1 MAERYSFFNA
11 EVDTSGNYD
20 RTYLAEDIASY
31 FASFVGN
38 GVYANSADNLK
49 VVPSDA
55 MTVAVKAG
63 KGWIKGYY
71 YENDSDLE
79 FPLDNADGAKGRI
92 DSVVL
97 RLDLT
102 NRYLRVFVKKGALAT
117 NPVAPTLTRNAD
129 VYELQLATI
138 AVPAGATA
146 IAEAQI
152 TDTRFNSA
160 VCGVVAGVIEQIDAT
175 NLFSQYDDAFNTWF
189 ESAKGILNSDT
200 AIQLSNRIDTV
211 DTAVSQASSVFIN
224 NQSSNQVFYN
234 NMLVWQKQFF
244 IYNNG
249 VIGNNGNIWIHW
261 SAYPNN
267 YEFNKNENGK
277 LIARGGYGDTQ
288 LKIISGGYDVTG
300 YSTLHVVGNYEL
312 NIANYGED
320 WFGLS
325 SVANDYNPNICNQ
338 YMKIGDTAQSFH
350 LQIPFSFNGTAYFN
364 WRFLT
369 FHKMYISQ
377 IYLI

>member
-49 VVPSDA
+49 IVPSDA

-71 YENDSDLE
+71 YENDSDLA
-79 FPLDNADGAKGRI
+79 FLLDNADGAKGRI

-138 AVPAGATA
+138 SVPAGATA

-211 DTAVSQASSVFIN
+211 DNEIQKIVDGTTQTTPVSHTHDDRYYTETEMDTKLNGKEPAFSKN
-224 NQSSNQVFYN
+224 N
-234 NMLVWQKQFF
+234 
-244 IYNNG
+244 
-249 VIGNNGNIWIHW
+249 
-261 SAYPNN
+261 A
-267 YEFNKNENGK
+267 FNKNFGSSAGTVCQGNDSR
-277 LIARGGYGDTQ
+277 LSNARRASNITMSYDGN
-288 LKIISGGYDVTG
+288 LRIS
-300 YSTLHVVGNYEL
+300 YS
-312 NIANYGED
+312 
-320 WFGLS
+320 
-325 SVANDYNPNICNQ
+325 
-338 YMKIGDTAQSFH
+338 
-350 LQIPFSFNGTAYFN
+350 
-364 WRFLT
+364 
-369 FHKMYISQ
+369 
-377 IYLI
+377 

>member
-49 VVPSDA
+49 IVPSDA

-71 YENDSDLE
+71 YENDSDLA
-79 FPLDNADGAKGRI
+79 FLLDNADGAKGRI

-138 AVPAGATA
+138 SVPAGATA

-189 ESAKGILNSDT
+189 EGAKGILNSDT

-211 DTAVSQASSVFIN
+211 DNEIQKIVDGTTQTTPVSHTHDDRYYTETEMDTKLNGKEPAFSKN
-224 NQSSNQVFYN
+224 N
-234 NMLVWQKQFF
+234 
-244 IYNNG
+244 
-249 VIGNNGNIWIHW
+249 
-261 SAYPNN
+261 A
-267 YEFNKNENGK
+267 FNKNFGSSAGTVCQGNDSR
-277 LIARGGYGDTQ
+277 LSNARRASNITMSYDGN
-288 LKIISGGYDVTG
+288 LRIS
-300 YSTLHVVGNYEL
+300 YS
-312 NIANYGED
+312 
-320 WFGLS
+320 
-325 SVANDYNPNICNQ
+325 
-338 YMKIGDTAQSFH
+338 
-350 LQIPFSFNGTAYFN
+350 
-364 WRFLT
+364 
-369 FHKMYISQ
+369 
-377 IYLI
+377 

>member
-49 VVPSDA
+49 IVPSDA
-55 MTVAVKAG
+55 MTIAVKAG
-63 KGWIKGYY
+63 KGWINGYY

-79 FPLDNADGAKGRI
+79 FLLDNADGAKGRI

-102 NRYLRVFVKKGALAT
+102 NRYLRIFVKKGALAT

-138 AVPAGATA
+138 SVPAGATA

-152 TDTRFNSA
+152 TDTRFDSA
-160 VCGVVAGVIEQIDAT
+160 ICGIVAGVIEQIDAT

-189 ESAKGILNSDT
+189 EGAKGILNSDT

-211 DTAVSQASSVFIN
+211 DDEIQKIVDGTTQTTPIAHTHDDRYYTETEMDTKLNGKEPAFAKN
-224 NQSSNQVFYN
+224 N
-234 NMLVWQKQFF
+234 
-244 IYNNG
+244 
-249 VIGNNGNIWIHW
+249 
-261 SAYPNN
+261 A
-267 YEFNKNENGK
+267 FNKN
-277 LIARGGYGDTQ
+277 
-288 LKIISGGYDVTG
+288 
-300 YSTLHVVGNYEL
+300 
-312 NIANYGED
+312 
-320 WFGLS
+320 F
-325 SVANDYNPNICNQ
+325 
-338 YMKIGDTAQSFH
+338 
-350 LQIPFSFNGTAYFN
+350 GTAAGTVCQGN
-364 WRFLT
+364 DSRLSNARRASNITMSLASGNLW
-369 FHKMYISQ
+369 IS
-377 IYLI
+377 YS

>member
-49 VVPSDA
+49 IVPSDA
-55 MTVAVKAG
+55 MTIAVKAG
-63 KGWIKGYY
+63 KGWINGYY

-79 FPLDNADGAKGRI
+79 FLLDNADGAKGRI

-102 NRYLRVFVKKGALAT
+102 NRYLRIFVKKGALAT

-138 AVPAGATA
+138 SVPAGATA

-160 VCGVVAGVIEQIDAT
+160 VCGIVAGVIEQIDTT

-189 ESAKGILNSDT
+189 EGAKGILNSDT
-200 AIQLSNRIDTV
+200 ATQLSNRIDTV
-211 DTAVSQASSVFIN
+211 DSEIQKIVDGTTQTTPIAHTHDDRYYTETEMDTKLNGKEPAFTKN
-224 NQSSNQVFYN
+224 N
-234 NMLVWQKQFF
+234 
-244 IYNNG
+244 
-249 VIGNNGNIWIHW
+249 
-261 SAYPNN
+261 A
-267 YEFNKNENGK
+267 FNKN
-277 LIARGGYGDTQ
+277 
-288 LKIISGGYDVTG
+288 
-300 YSTLHVVGNYEL
+300 
-312 NIANYGED
+312 
-320 WFGLS
+320 F
-325 SVANDYNPNICNQ
+325 
-338 YMKIGDTAQSFH
+338 
-350 LQIPFSFNGTAYFN
+350 GTAAGTVCQGNDSRLSNARRASNITMSYN
-364 WRFLT
+364 GNLW
-369 FHKMYISQ
+369 IS
-377 IYLI
+377 YS

>member
-31 FASFVGN
+31 FASFVGS
-38 GVYANSADNLK
+38 GVYASSADNLK

-71 YENDSDLE
+71 YENDSDLA
-79 FPLDNADGAKGRI
+79 FLLDNADGAKGRI

-138 AVPAGATA
+138 SVPAGATA

-189 ESAKGILNSDT
+189 EGAKGILNSDT

-211 DTAVSQASSVFIN
+211 DSEIQKIVDGTTQTTPVSHTHDDRYYTETEMDTKLNGKEPAFSKN
-224 NQSSNQVFYN
+224 N
-234 NMLVWQKQFF
+234 
-244 IYNNG
+244 
-249 VIGNNGNIWIHW
+249 
-261 SAYPNN
+261 A
-267 YEFNKNENGK
+267 FNKNFGTSAGTVCQGNDSR
-277 LIARGGYGDTQ
+277 LSNARRASNITMSYDGN
-288 LKIISGGYDVTG
+288 LRIS
-300 YSTLHVVGNYEL
+300 YS
-312 NIANYGED
+312 
-320 WFGLS
+320 
-325 SVANDYNPNICNQ
+325 
-338 YMKIGDTAQSFH
+338 
-350 LQIPFSFNGTAYFN
+350 
-364 WRFLT
+364 
-369 FHKMYISQ
+369 
-377 IYLI
+377 

>member
-31 FASFVGN
+31 FASFVGS
-38 GVYANSADNLK
+38 GVYASSADNLK

-71 YENDSDLE
+71 YENDSDLA
-79 FPLDNADGAKGRI
+79 FLLDNADGAKGRI

-117 NPVAPTLTRNAD
+117 NPVTPTLTRNAD

-138 AVPAGATA
+138 SVPAGATA

-189 ESAKGILNSDT
+189 EGAKGILNSDT

-211 DTAVSQASSVFIN
+211 DSEIQKIVDGTTQTTPVSHTHDDRYYTETEMDTKLNGKEPAFTKN
-224 NQSSNQVFYN
+224 N
-234 NMLVWQKQFF
+234 
-244 IYNNG
+244 
-249 VIGNNGNIWIHW
+249 
-261 SAYPNN
+261 A
-267 YEFNKNENGK
+267 FNKNFGTSAGTVCQGNDSR
-277 LIARGGYGDTQ
+277 LSNARRASNITMSYDGN
-288 LKIISGGYDVTG
+288 LRIS
-300 YSTLHVVGNYEL
+300 YS
-312 NIANYGED
+312 
-320 WFGLS
+320 
-325 SVANDYNPNICNQ
+325 
-338 YMKIGDTAQSFH
+338 
-350 LQIPFSFNGTAYFN
+350 
-364 WRFLT
+364 
-369 FHKMYISQ
+369 
-377 IYLI
+377 

>member
-49 VVPSDA
+49 IVPSDA
-55 MTVAVKAG
+55 MTIAVKAG
-63 KGWIKGYY
+63 KGWINGYY

-79 FPLDNADGAKGRI
+79 FLLDNADGAKGRI

-102 NRYLRVFVKKGALAT
+102 NRYLRIFVKKGALAT

-138 AVPAGATA
+138 SVPAGATA
-146 IAEAQI
+146 IAEAQM

-160 VCGVVAGVIEQIDAT
+160 VCGIVAGVIEQIDTT

-189 ESAKGILNSDT
+189 EGAKGILNSDT

-211 DTAVSQASSVFIN
+211 DGEIQKIVDGTTQTTPIAHTHDDRYYTETEMDTKLNGKEPAFTKN
-224 NQSSNQVFYN
+224 N
-234 NMLVWQKQFF
+234 
-244 IYNNG
+244 
-249 VIGNNGNIWIHW
+249 
-261 SAYPNN
+261 A
-267 YEFNKNENGK
+267 FNKN
-277 LIARGGYGDTQ
+277 
-288 LKIISGGYDVTG
+288 
-300 YSTLHVVGNYEL
+300 
-312 NIANYGED
+312 
-320 WFGLS
+320 F
-325 SVANDYNPNICNQ
+325 
-338 YMKIGDTAQSFH
+338 
-350 LQIPFSFNGTAYFN
+350 GTAAGTVCQGN
-364 WRFLT
+364 DSRLSNARRASNITMSLASGNLW
-369 FHKMYISQ
+369 IS
-377 IYLI
+377 YS

>member
-49 VVPSDA
+49 IVPSDA
-55 MTVAVKAG
+55 MTIAVKAG
-63 KGWIKGYY
+63 KGWINGYY

-79 FPLDNADGAKGRI
+79 FLLDNADGAKGRI

-102 NRYLRVFVKKGALAT
+102 NRYLRIFVKKGALAT

-138 AVPAGATA
+138 SVPAGATA

-160 VCGVVAGVIEQIDAT
+160 ICGVVAGVIEQIDAT

-189 ESAKGILNSDT
+189 EGAKGILNSDT
-200 AIQLSNRIDTV
+200 ATQLSNRIDTV
-211 DTAVSQASSVFIN
+211 DDEIQKIIDGTTQTTPIAHTHDDRYYTETEMDTKLNGKEPAFTKN
-224 NQSSNQVFYN
+224 N
-234 NMLVWQKQFF
+234 
-244 IYNNG
+244 
-249 VIGNNGNIWIHW
+249 
-261 SAYPNN
+261 A
-267 YEFNKNENGK
+267 FNKN
-277 LIARGGYGDTQ
+277 
-288 LKIISGGYDVTG
+288 
-300 YSTLHVVGNYEL
+300 
-312 NIANYGED
+312 
-320 WFGLS
+320 F
-325 SVANDYNPNICNQ
+325 
-338 YMKIGDTAQSFH
+338 
-350 LQIPFSFNGTAYFN
+350 GTAAGTVCQGNDSRLSNARRASNITMSYN
-364 WRFLT
+364 GNLW
-369 FHKMYISQ
+369 IS
-377 IYLI
+377 YS

>member
-49 VVPSDA
+49 IVPSDA

-71 YENDSDLE
+71 YENDSDLA
-79 FPLDNADGAKGRI
+79 FLLDNADGAKGRI

-138 AVPAGATA
+138 SVPAGATA

-189 ESAKGILNSDT
+189 EGAKGILNSDT

-211 DTAVSQASSVFIN
+211 DSEIQKIVDGTTQTTPVSHTHDDRYYTETEMDTKLNGKEPAFSKN
-224 NQSSNQVFYN
+224 N
-234 NMLVWQKQFF
+234 
-244 IYNNG
+244 
-249 VIGNNGNIWIHW
+249 
-261 SAYPNN
+261 A
-267 YEFNKNENGK
+267 FNKNFGSSAGTVCQGNDSR
-277 LIARGGYGDTQ
+277 LSNARRASNITMSYDGN
-288 LKIISGGYDVTG
+288 LRIS
-300 YSTLHVVGNYEL
+300 YS
-312 NIANYGED
+312 
-320 WFGLS
+320 
-325 SVANDYNPNICNQ
+325 
-338 YMKIGDTAQSFH
+338 
-350 LQIPFSFNGTAYFN
+350 
-364 WRFLT
+364 
-369 FHKMYISQ
+369 
-377 IYLI
+377 

>member
-49 VVPSDA
+49 IVPSDA
-55 MTVAVKAG
+55 MTIAVKAG
-63 KGWIKGYY
+63 KGWINGYY

-79 FPLDNADGAKGRI
+79 FLLDNADGAKGRI

-102 NRYLRVFVKKGALAT
+102 NRYLRIFVKKGALAT

-138 AVPAGATA
+138 SVSAGATA

-160 VCGVVAGVIEQIDAT
+160 VCGIVAGVIEQIDAT

-189 ESAKGILNSDT
+189 EGAKGILNSDT
-200 AIQLSNRIDTV
+200 ATQLSNRIDTV
-211 DTAVSQASSVFIN
+211 DSEIQKIVDGTTQTTPIAHTHDDRYYTETEMDTKLNGKEPAFTKN
-224 NQSSNQVFYN
+224 N
-234 NMLVWQKQFF
+234 
-244 IYNNG
+244 
-249 VIGNNGNIWIHW
+249 
-261 SAYPNN
+261 A
-267 YEFNKNENGK
+267 FNKN
-277 LIARGGYGDTQ
+277 
-288 LKIISGGYDVTG
+288 
-300 YSTLHVVGNYEL
+300 
-312 NIANYGED
+312 
-320 WFGLS
+320 F
-325 SVANDYNPNICNQ
+325 
-338 YMKIGDTAQSFH
+338 
-350 LQIPFSFNGTAYFN
+350 GTAAGTVCQGNDSRLSNARRASNITMSYN
-364 WRFLT
+364 GNLW
-369 FHKMYISQ
+369 IS
-377 IYLI
+377 YS

>member
-49 VVPSDA
+49 IVPSDA
-55 MTVAVKAG
+55 MTIAVKAG
-63 KGWIKGYY
+63 KGWINGYY

-79 FPLDNADGAKGRI
+79 FLLDNADGAKGRI

-102 NRYLRVFVKKGALAT
+102 NRYLRIFVKKGALAT

-138 AVPAGATA
+138 SVPAGATA

-160 VCGVVAGVIEQIDAT
+160 VCGIVAGVIEQIDTT

-189 ESAKGILNSDT
+189 EGAKGILNSDT

-211 DTAVSQASSVFIN
+211 DGEIQKIVDGTTQTTPIAHTHDDRYYTETEMDTKLNGKEPAFTKN
-224 NQSSNQVFYN
+224 N
-234 NMLVWQKQFF
+234 
-244 IYNNG
+244 
-249 VIGNNGNIWIHW
+249 
-261 SAYPNN
+261 A
-267 YEFNKNENGK
+267 FNKN
-277 LIARGGYGDTQ
+277 
-288 LKIISGGYDVTG
+288 
-300 YSTLHVVGNYEL
+300 
-312 NIANYGED
+312 
-320 WFGLS
+320 F
-325 SVANDYNPNICNQ
+325 
-338 YMKIGDTAQSFH
+338 
-350 LQIPFSFNGTAYFN
+350 GTAAGTVCQGN
-364 WRFLT
+364 DSRLSNARRASNITMSLASGNLW
-369 FHKMYISQ
+369 IS
-377 IYLI
+377 YS

>member
-1 MAERYSFFNA
+1 MAERYSLFNA

-49 VVPSDA
+49 IVPSDA
-55 MTVAVKAG
+55 MTIAVKAG
-63 KGWIKGYY
+63 KGWINGYY

-79 FPLDNADGAKGRI
+79 FLLDNADGAKGRI

-117 NPVAPTLTRNAD
+117 NPVAPTLARNAD

-138 AVPAGATA
+138 SVPAGATA

-189 ESAKGILNSDT
+189 EGAKGILNSDT
-200 AIQLSNRIDTV
+200 ATQLSNRIDIV
-211 DTAVSQASSVFIN
+211 DNEIQQIIDGTTQTTPISHTHDDRYYTETEMDTKLNGKEPAFTKN
-224 NQSSNQVFYN
+224 N
-234 NMLVWQKQFF
+234 
-244 IYNNG
+244 
-249 VIGNNGNIWIHW
+249 
-261 SAYPNN
+261 A
-267 YEFNKNENGK
+267 FNKNFGTSAGTVCQGNDSRLSNARRASNITMSYNGN
-277 LIARGGYGDTQ
+277 LW
-288 LKIISGGYDVTG
+288 IS
-300 YSTLHVVGNYEL
+300 YS
-312 NIANYGED
+312 
-320 WFGLS
+320 
-325 SVANDYNPNICNQ
+325 
-338 YMKIGDTAQSFH
+338 
-350 LQIPFSFNGTAYFN
+350 
-364 WRFLT
+364 
-369 FHKMYISQ
+369 
-377 IYLI
+377 

>member
-49 VVPSDA
+49 AVPSDA
-55 MTVAVKAG
+55 MTIAVKAG
-63 KGWIKGYY
+63 KGWINGYY

-79 FPLDNADGAKGRI
+79 FLLDNADGAKGRI

-102 NRYLRVFVKKGALAT
+102 NRYLRIFVKKGALAT

-138 AVPAGATA
+138 SVPAGATA

-152 TDTRFNSA
+152 TDTRFDST
-160 VCGVVAGVIEQIDAT
+160 VCGIVAGVIEQIDAT

-189 ESAKGILNSDT
+189 EGAKGILNSDT

-211 DTAVSQASSVFIN
+211 DDEIQKIVDGTTQTTPIAHTHDDRYYTETEMDTKLNGKEPAFAKN
-224 NQSSNQVFYN
+224 N
-234 NMLVWQKQFF
+234 
-244 IYNNG
+244 
-249 VIGNNGNIWIHW
+249 
-261 SAYPNN
+261 A
-267 YEFNKNENGK
+267 FNKN
-277 LIARGGYGDTQ
+277 
-288 LKIISGGYDVTG
+288 
-300 YSTLHVVGNYEL
+300 
-312 NIANYGED
+312 
-320 WFGLS
+320 F
-325 SVANDYNPNICNQ
+325 
-338 YMKIGDTAQSFH
+338 
-350 LQIPFSFNGTAYFN
+350 GTAAGTVCQGNDSRLSNARRASNITMSYN
-364 WRFLT
+364 GNLW
-369 FHKMYISQ
+369 IS
-377 IYLI
+377 YS

>member
-1 MAERYSFFNA
+1 MAERYNFFNA

-31 FASFVGN
+31 FASFVGS
-38 GVYANSADNLK
+38 GVYASSADNLK

-71 YENDSDLE
+71 YENDSDLA
-79 FPLDNADGAKGRI
+79 FLLDNADGAKGRI

-138 AVPAGATA
+138 SVPAGATA

-189 ESAKGILNSDT
+189 EGAKGILNSDT

-211 DTAVSQASSVFIN
+211 DSEIQKIVDGTTQTTPVSHTHDDRYYTETEMDTKLTGKEPAFTKN
-224 NQSSNQVFYN
+224 N
-234 NMLVWQKQFF
+234 
-244 IYNNG
+244 
-249 VIGNNGNIWIHW
+249 
-261 SAYPNN
+261 A
-267 YEFNKNENGK
+267 FNKNFGTSAGTVCQGNDSR
-277 LIARGGYGDTQ
+277 LSNARRASNITMSYDGN
-288 LKIISGGYDVTG
+288 LRIS
-300 YSTLHVVGNYEL
+300 YS
-312 NIANYGED
+312 
-320 WFGLS
+320 
-325 SVANDYNPNICNQ
+325 
-338 YMKIGDTAQSFH
+338 
-350 LQIPFSFNGTAYFN
+350 
-364 WRFLT
+364 
-369 FHKMYISQ
+369 
-377 IYLI
+377 

>member
-31 FASFVGN
+31 FASFVGS
-38 GVYANSADNLK
+38 GVYASSADNLK

-71 YENDSDLE
+71 YENDSDLA

-138 AVPAGATA
+138 SVPAGATA
-146 IAEAQI
+146 ITEAQI
-152 TDTRFNSA
+152 TDTRFDSA

-189 ESAKGILNSDT
+189 EGAKGILNSDT
-200 AIQLSNRIDTV
+200 AKQLSDRIDTV
-211 DTAVSQASSVFIN
+211 EN
-224 NQSSNQVFYN
+224 NTIPKSGGTITGWLEGGANNVGIQWTVDDGTLYRVKAYKSSNIFQITAKPADGIETSVMNVKGTEAQFHSNVVLAKSPTADNHATTKKYVDDTFKKAEPAFSKN
-234 NMLVWQKQFF
+234 N
-244 IYNNG
+244 
-249 VIGNNGNIWIHW
+249 
-261 SAYPNN
+261 A
-267 YEFNKNENGK
+267 FNKNFGSSAGTVCQGNDSR
-277 LIARGGYGDTQ
+277 LSNARRASNITMSYDGN
-288 LKIISGGYDVTG
+288 LRIS
-300 YSTLHVVGNYEL
+300 YS
-312 NIANYGED
+312 
-320 WFGLS
+320 
-325 SVANDYNPNICNQ
+325 
-338 YMKIGDTAQSFH
+338 
-350 LQIPFSFNGTAYFN
+350 
-364 WRFLT
+364 
-369 FHKMYISQ
+369 
-377 IYLI
+377 

>member
-49 VVPSDA
+49 IVPSDA
-55 MTVAVKAG
+55 MTIAVKAG
-63 KGWIKGYY
+63 KGWINGYY

-79 FPLDNADGAKGRI
+79 FLLDNADGAKGRI

-117 NPVAPTLTRNAD
+117 NPVAPTLARNAD

-138 AVPAGATA
+138 SVPAGATA

-189 ESAKGILNSDT
+189 EGAKGILNSDT
-200 AIQLSNRIDTV
+200 ATQLSNRIDIV
-211 DTAVSQASSVFIN
+211 DNEIQQIIDGTTQTTPISHTHDDRYYTETEMDTKLNGKEPAFTKN
-224 NQSSNQVFYN
+224 N
-234 NMLVWQKQFF
+234 
-244 IYNNG
+244 
-249 VIGNNGNIWIHW
+249 
-261 SAYPNN
+261 A
-267 YEFNKNENGK
+267 FNKNFGTSAGTVCQGNDSRLSNARRASNITMSYNGN
-277 LIARGGYGDTQ
+277 LW
-288 LKIISGGYDVTG
+288 IS
-300 YSTLHVVGNYEL
+300 YS
-312 NIANYGED
+312 
-320 WFGLS
+320 
-325 SVANDYNPNICNQ
+325 
-338 YMKIGDTAQSFH
+338 
-350 LQIPFSFNGTAYFN
+350 
-364 WRFLT
+364 
-369 FHKMYISQ
+369 
-377 IYLI
+377 

>member
-49 VVPSDA
+49 IVPSDA

-71 YENDSDLE
+71 YENDSDLAFLLE
-79 FPLDNADGAKGRI
+79 NADGAKGRI

-138 AVPAGATA
+138 SVPAGATA

-189 ESAKGILNSDT
+189 EGAKGILNSDT

-211 DTAVSQASSVFIN
+211 DSEIQKIVDGTTQTTPVSHTHDDRYYTETEMDTKLNGKEPAFSKN
-224 NQSSNQVFYN
+224 N
-234 NMLVWQKQFF
+234 
-244 IYNNG
+244 
-249 VIGNNGNIWIHW
+249 
-261 SAYPNN
+261 A
-267 YEFNKNENGK
+267 FNKNFGSSAGTVCQGNDSR
-277 LIARGGYGDTQ
+277 LSNARRASNITMSYDGN
-288 LKIISGGYDVTG
+288 LRIS
-300 YSTLHVVGNYEL
+300 YS
-312 NIANYGED
+312 
-320 WFGLS
+320 
-325 SVANDYNPNICNQ
+325 
-338 YMKIGDTAQSFH
+338 
-350 LQIPFSFNGTAYFN
+350 
-364 WRFLT
+364 
-369 FHKMYISQ
+369 
-377 IYLI
+377 

>member
-31 FASFVGN
+31 FASFVGS
-38 GVYANSADNLK
+38 GVYASSADNLK

-71 YENDSDLE
+71 YENDSDLA

-138 AVPAGATA
+138 SVPAGATA

-189 ESAKGILNSDT
+189 EGAKGILNSDT

-211 DTAVSQASSVFIN
+211 DNEIQQIIDGTTTVSNATTADSLKNGLTVLSGGGKPTVVFDGSNATELALNSGFVGAEPAFTKN
-224 NQSSNQVFYN
+224 N
-234 NMLVWQKQFF
+234 
-244 IYNNG
+244 
-249 VIGNNGNIWIHW
+249 
-261 SAYPNN
+261 A
-267 YEFNKNENGK
+267 FNKNFGTSAGTVCQGNDSRLSNARRASNITMSYNGN
-277 LIARGGYGDTQ
+277 LW
-288 LKIISGGYDVTG
+288 IS
-300 YSTLHVVGNYEL
+300 YS
-312 NIANYGED
+312 
-320 WFGLS
+320 
-325 SVANDYNPNICNQ
+325 
-338 YMKIGDTAQSFH
+338 
-350 LQIPFSFNGTAYFN
+350 
-364 WRFLT
+364 
-369 FHKMYISQ
+369 
-377 IYLI
+377 

>member
-49 VVPSDA
+49 IVPSDA
-55 MTVAVKAG
+55 MTIAVKAG
-63 KGWIKGYY
+63 KGWINGYY

-79 FPLDNADGAKGRI
+79 FLLDNADGAKGRI

-102 NRYLRVFVKKGALAT
+102 NRYLRIFVKKGALAT

-138 AVPAGATA
+138 SVPAGATA

-160 VCGVVAGVIEQIDAT
+160 ICGVVAGVIEQIDAT

-189 ESAKGILNSDT
+189 EGAKGILNSDT
-200 AIQLSNRIDTV
+200 ATQLSNRIDTV
-211 DTAVSQASSVFIN
+211 DGEIQKIVDGTTQTTPIAHTHDDRYYTETEMDTKLNGKEPAFAKN
-224 NQSSNQVFYN
+224 N
-234 NMLVWQKQFF
+234 
-244 IYNNG
+244 
-249 VIGNNGNIWIHW
+249 
-261 SAYPNN
+261 A
-267 YEFNKNENGK
+267 FNKN
-277 LIARGGYGDTQ
+277 
-288 LKIISGGYDVTG
+288 
-300 YSTLHVVGNYEL
+300 
-312 NIANYGED
+312 
-320 WFGLS
+320 F
-325 SVANDYNPNICNQ
+325 
-338 YMKIGDTAQSFH
+338 
-350 LQIPFSFNGTAYFN
+350 GTAAGTVCQGN
-364 WRFLT
+364 DSRLSNARRASNITMALASGNLW
-369 FHKMYISQ
+369 IS
-377 IYLI
+377 YS

>member
-49 VVPSDA
+49 IVPSDA
-55 MTVAVKAG
+55 MTIAVKAG
-63 KGWIKGYY
+63 RGWINGYY

-79 FPLDNADGAKGRI
+79 FLLDNADGAKGRI

-102 NRYLRVFVKKGALAT
+102 NRYLRIFVKKGALAT

-138 AVPAGATA
+138 SVPAGATA

-152 TDTRFNSA
+152 TDTRFDSA
-160 VCGVVAGVIEQIDAT
+160 VCGIVAGVIEQIDAT

-189 ESAKGILNSDT
+189 EGAKGILNSDT
-200 AIQLSNRIDTV
+200 ATQLSNRIDTV
-211 DTAVSQASSVFIN
+211 DDEIQKIVDGTTQTTPIAHTHDDRYYTETEMDTKLNGKEPAFTKN
-224 NQSSNQVFYN
+224 N
-234 NMLVWQKQFF
+234 
-244 IYNNG
+244 
-249 VIGNNGNIWIHW
+249 
-261 SAYPNN
+261 A
-267 YEFNKNENGK
+267 FNKN
-277 LIARGGYGDTQ
+277 
-288 LKIISGGYDVTG
+288 
-300 YSTLHVVGNYEL
+300 
-312 NIANYGED
+312 
-320 WFGLS
+320 F
-325 SVANDYNPNICNQ
+325 
-338 YMKIGDTAQSFH
+338 
-350 LQIPFSFNGTAYFN
+350 GTAAGTVCQGN
-364 WRFLT
+364 DSRLSNARRASNITMSLASGNLW
-369 FHKMYISQ
+369 IS
-377 IYLI
+377 YS

>member
-31 FASFVGN
+31 FASFVGS
-38 GVYANSADNLK
+38 GVYASSADNLK

-71 YENDSDLE
+71 YENDSDLA
-79 FPLDNADGAKGRI
+79 FLLDNADGAKGRI

-138 AVPAGATA
+138 SVPAGATA

-189 ESAKGILNSDT
+189 EGAKGILNSDT

-211 DTAVSQASSVFIN
+211 DNEIQKIVDGTTQTTPVSHTHDDRYYTETEMDTKLNGKEPAFTKN
-224 NQSSNQVFYN
+224 N
-234 NMLVWQKQFF
+234 
-244 IYNNG
+244 
-249 VIGNNGNIWIHW
+249 
-261 SAYPNN
+261 A
-267 YEFNKNENGK
+267 FNKNFGTSAGTVCQGNDSR
-277 LIARGGYGDTQ
+277 LSNARRASNITMSYDGN
-288 LKIISGGYDVTG
+288 LRIS
-300 YSTLHVVGNYEL
+300 YS
-312 NIANYGED
+312 
-320 WFGLS
+320 
-325 SVANDYNPNICNQ
+325 
-338 YMKIGDTAQSFH
+338 
-350 LQIPFSFNGTAYFN
+350 
-364 WRFLT
+364 
-369 FHKMYISQ
+369 
-377 IYLI
+377 

>member
-63 KGWIKGYY
+63 KGLIKGYY
-71 YENDSDLE
+71 YENDSELA
-79 FPLDNADGAKGRI
+79 FLLDNACGAKGRI

-138 AVPAGATA
+138 SVPAGATA
-146 IAEAQI
+146 ITEAQI
-152 TDTRFNSA
+152 TDTRFDSA

-189 ESAKGILNSDT
+189 EGAKGILNSDT

-211 DTAVSQASSVFIN
+211 DSEIQKIVDGTTQTTPVSHTHDDRYYTETEMDTKLNGKEPAFTKN
-224 NQSSNQVFYN
+224 N
-234 NMLVWQKQFF
+234 
-244 IYNNG
+244 
-249 VIGNNGNIWIHW
+249 
-261 SAYPNN
+261 A
-267 YEFNKNENGK
+267 FNKNFGSSAGTVCQGNDSRLSNARRASNITMSYNGN
-277 LIARGGYGDTQ
+277 LW
-288 LKIISGGYDVTG
+288 IS
-300 YSTLHVVGNYEL
+300 YS
-312 NIANYGED
+312 
-320 WFGLS
+320 
-325 SVANDYNPNICNQ
+325 
-338 YMKIGDTAQSFH
+338 
-350 LQIPFSFNGTAYFN
+350 
-364 WRFLT
+364 
-369 FHKMYISQ
+369 
-377 IYLI
+377 

>member
-31 FASFVGN
+31 FASFVGS
-38 GVYANSADNLK
+38 GVYASSADNLK

-71 YENDSDLE
+71 YEHDSDLA
-79 FPLDNADGAKGRI
+79 FLLDNADGAKGRI

-138 AVPAGATA
+138 SVPAGATA

-189 ESAKGILNSDT
+189 EGAKGILNSDT

-211 DTAVSQASSVFIN
+211 DSEIQKIVDGTTQTTPVSHTHDDRYYTETEMDTKLNGKEPAFTKN
-224 NQSSNQVFYN
+224 N
-234 NMLVWQKQFF
+234 
-244 IYNNG
+244 
-249 VIGNNGNIWIHW
+249 
-261 SAYPNN
+261 A
-267 YEFNKNENGK
+267 FNKNFGTSAGTVCQGNDSR
-277 LIARGGYGDTQ
+277 LSNARRASNITMSYDGN
-288 LKIISGGYDVTG
+288 LRIS
-300 YSTLHVVGNYEL
+300 YS
-312 NIANYGED
+312 
-320 WFGLS
+320 
-325 SVANDYNPNICNQ
+325 
-338 YMKIGDTAQSFH
+338 
-350 LQIPFSFNGTAYFN
+350 
-364 WRFLT
+364 
-369 FHKMYISQ
+369 
-377 IYLI
+377 

>member
-31 FASFVGN
+31 FASFVGS
-38 GVYANSADNLK
+38 GVYASSADNLK

-71 YENDSDLE
+71 YENDSDLA
-79 FPLDNADGAKGRI
+79 FLLDNADGAKGRI

-138 AVPAGATA
+138 SVPAGATA

-189 ESAKGILNSDT
+189 EGAKGILNSDT

-211 DTAVSQASSVFIN
+211 DNEIQKIVDGTTQTTPVSHTHDDRYYTETEMDTKLNGKEPAFSKN
-224 NQSSNQVFYN
+224 N
-234 NMLVWQKQFF
+234 
-244 IYNNG
+244 
-249 VIGNNGNIWIHW
+249 
-261 SAYPNN
+261 A
-267 YEFNKNENGK
+267 FNKNFGSSAGTVCQGNDSR
-277 LIARGGYGDTQ
+277 LSNARRASNITMSYDGN
-288 LKIISGGYDVTG
+288 LRIS
-300 YSTLHVVGNYEL
+300 YS
-312 NIANYGED
+312 
-320 WFGLS
+320 
-325 SVANDYNPNICNQ
+325 
-338 YMKIGDTAQSFH
+338 
-350 LQIPFSFNGTAYFN
+350 
-364 WRFLT
+364 
-369 FHKMYISQ
+369 
-377 IYLI
+377 

>member
-71 YENDSDLE
+71 YENDSDLA
-79 FPLDNADGAKGRI
+79 FLLDNADGAKGRI

-138 AVPAGATA
+138 SVPAGATA
-146 IAEAQI
+146 MTEAQI
-152 TDTRFNSA
+152 TDTRVDSA
-160 VCGVVAGVIEQIDAT
+160 VGGVVAGVIEQIDAT

-189 ESAKGILNSDT
+189 EGAKGILNSDT

-211 DTAVSQASSVFIN
+211 DSEIQKIVDGTTQTTPVSHTHDDRYYTETEMDTKLNGKEPAFTKN
-224 NQSSNQVFYN
+224 N
-234 NMLVWQKQFF
+234 
-244 IYNNG
+244 
-249 VIGNNGNIWIHW
+249 
-261 SAYPNN
+261 A
-267 YEFNKNENGK
+267 FNKNFGSSAGTVCQGNDSRLSNARRASNITMSYNGN
-277 LIARGGYGDTQ
+277 LW
-288 LKIISGGYDVTG
+288 IS
-300 YSTLHVVGNYEL
+300 YS
-312 NIANYGED
+312 
-320 WFGLS
+320 
-325 SVANDYNPNICNQ
+325 
-338 YMKIGDTAQSFH
+338 
-350 LQIPFSFNGTAYFN
+350 
-364 WRFLT
+364 
-369 FHKMYISQ
+369 
-377 IYLI
+377 

>member
-31 FASFVGN
+31 FASFVGS
-38 GVYANSADNLK
+38 GVYASSADNLK

-71 YENDSDLE
+71 YENDSDLA

-138 AVPAGATA
+138 SVPAGATA

-152 TDTRFNSA
+152 TDTRFDSA

-189 ESAKGILNSDT
+189 EGAKGILNSDT

-211 DTAVSQASSVFIN
+211 DSEIQKIVDGTTQTTPVAHTHDDRYYTETEMDTKLNGKEPAFTKN
-224 NQSSNQVFYN
+224 N
-234 NMLVWQKQFF
+234 
-244 IYNNG
+244 
-249 VIGNNGNIWIHW
+249 
-261 SAYPNN
+261 A
-267 YEFNKNENGK
+267 FNKNFGTSAGTVCQCNDSR
-277 LIARGGYGDTQ
+277 LSNARRASNITM
-288 LKIISGGYDVTG
+288 GYDG
-300 YSTLHVVGNYEL
+300 NLWINYS
-312 NIANYGED
+312 
-320 WFGLS
+320 
-325 SVANDYNPNICNQ
+325 
-338 YMKIGDTAQSFH
+338 
-350 LQIPFSFNGTAYFN
+350 
-364 WRFLT
+364 
-369 FHKMYISQ
+369 
-377 IYLI
+377 

>member
-49 VVPSDA
+49 IVPSDA
-55 MTVAVKAG
+55 MTIAVKAG
-63 KGWIKGYY
+63 KGWINGYY

-79 FPLDNADGAKGRI
+79 FLLDNADGAKGRI

-102 NRYLRVFVKKGALAT
+102 NRYLRIFVKKGALAT

-138 AVPAGATA
+138 SVPAGATA

-160 VCGVVAGVIEQIDAT
+160 VCGIVAGVIEQIDTT

-189 ESAKGILNSDT
+189 EGAKGILNSDT
-200 AIQLSNRIDTV
+200 ATQLSNRIDTV
-211 DTAVSQASSVFIN
+211 DGEIQKIVDGTTQTTPIAHTHDDRYYTETEMDTKLNGKEPAFTKN
-224 NQSSNQVFYN
+224 N
-234 NMLVWQKQFF
+234 
-244 IYNNG
+244 
-249 VIGNNGNIWIHW
+249 
-261 SAYPNN
+261 A
-267 YEFNKNENGK
+267 FNKN
-277 LIARGGYGDTQ
+277 
-288 LKIISGGYDVTG
+288 
-300 YSTLHVVGNYEL
+300 
-312 NIANYGED
+312 
-320 WFGLS
+320 F
-325 SVANDYNPNICNQ
+325 
-338 YMKIGDTAQSFH
+338 
-350 LQIPFSFNGTAYFN
+350 GTAAGTVCQGN
-364 WRFLT
+364 DSRLSNARRASNITMSLASGNLW
-369 FHKMYISQ
+369 IS
-377 IYLI
+377 YS

>member
-31 FASFVGN
+31 FASFVGS
-38 GVYANSADNLK
+38 GVYASSADNLK

-71 YENDSDLE
+71 YENDSDLA

-138 AVPAGATA
+138 SVPAGATA
-146 IAEAQI
+146 IAQI

-189 ESAKGILNSDT
+189 EGAKGILNSDT

-211 DTAVSQASSVFIN
+211 DSEIQKIVDGTTQTTPVSHTHDDRYYTETEMDTKLNGKEPAFTKN
-224 NQSSNQVFYN
+224 N
-234 NMLVWQKQFF
+234 
-244 IYNNG
+244 
-249 VIGNNGNIWIHW
+249 
-261 SAYPNN
+261 A
-267 YEFNKNENGK
+267 FNKNFGTSAGTVCQGNDSR
-277 LIARGGYGDTQ
+277 LSNARRASNITMSYDGN
-288 LKIISGGYDVTG
+288 LRIS
-300 YSTLHVVGNYEL
+300 YS
-312 NIANYGED
+312 
-320 WFGLS
+320 
-325 SVANDYNPNICNQ
+325 
-338 YMKIGDTAQSFH
+338 
-350 LQIPFSFNGTAYFN
+350 
-364 WRFLT
+364 
-369 FHKMYISQ
+369 
-377 IYLI
+377 

>member
-20 RTYLAEDIASY
+20 RTQLAEYIASY
-31 FASFVGN
+31 FASFVGS
-38 GVYANSADNLK
+38 GVYASSADNLK

-71 YENDSDLE
+71 YENDSDLA
-79 FPLDNADGAKGRI
+79 FLLDNADGAKGRI

-138 AVPAGATA
+138 SVPAGATA

-189 ESAKGILNSDT
+189 EGAKGILNSDT

-211 DTAVSQASSVFIN
+211 DSEIQKIVDGTTQTTPVSHTHDDRYYTETEMDTKLNGKEPAFTKN
-224 NQSSNQVFYN
+224 N
-234 NMLVWQKQFF
+234 
-244 IYNNG
+244 
-249 VIGNNGNIWIHW
+249 
-261 SAYPNN
+261 A
-267 YEFNKNENGK
+267 FNKNFGTSAGTVCQGNDSR
-277 LIARGGYGDTQ
+277 LSNARRASNITMSYDGN
-288 LKIISGGYDVTG
+288 LRIS
-300 YSTLHVVGNYEL
+300 YS
-312 NIANYGED
+312 
-320 WFGLS
+320 
-325 SVANDYNPNICNQ
+325 
-338 YMKIGDTAQSFH
+338 
-350 LQIPFSFNGTAYFN
+350 
-364 WRFLT
+364 
-369 FHKMYISQ
+369 
-377 IYLI
+377 

>member
-31 FASFVGN
+31 FASFVGS
-38 GVYANSADNLK
+38 GVYASSADNLK

-71 YENDSDLE
+71 YENDSDLA
-79 FPLDNADGAKGRI
+79 FLLDNADGAKGRI

-138 AVPAGATA
+138 SVPAGATA

-189 ESAKGILNSDT
+189 EGAKGILNSDT

-211 DTAVSQASSVFIN
+211 DSEIQKIVDGTTQTTPVSHTHDDRYYTETEMDTKLNGKEPAFTKN
-224 NQSSNQVFYN
+224 N
-234 NMLVWQKQFF
+234 
-244 IYNNG
+244 
-249 VIGNNGNIWIHW
+249 
-261 SAYPNN
+261 A
-267 YEFNKNENGK
+267 FNKNFGTSAGTVCQGNDSR
-277 LIARGGYGDTQ
+277 LSNARRASNITMSYDGN
-288 LKIISGGYDVTG
+288 LRIS
-300 YSTLHVVGNYEL
+300 YS
-312 NIANYGED
+312 
-320 WFGLS
+320 
-325 SVANDYNPNICNQ
+325 
-338 YMKIGDTAQSFH
+338 
-350 LQIPFSFNGTAYFN
+350 
-364 WRFLT
+364 
-369 FHKMYISQ
+369 
-377 IYLI
+377 

>member
-20 RTYLAEDIASY
+20 RTYLDEDIASY

-38 GVYANSADNLK
+38 GVYTNSADNLK

-71 YENDSDLE
+71 YENDSDLA
-79 FPLDNADGAKGRI
+79 FLLDNADGAKGRI

-138 AVPAGATA
+138 SVPAGATA
-146 IAEAQI
+146 ITEAQI
-152 TDTRFNSA
+152 TDTRFDSA

-189 ESAKGILNSDT
+189 EGAKGILNSDT

-211 DTAVSQASSVFIN
+211 DSEIQKIVDGTTQTTPVSHTHDDRYYTETEMDTKLNGKEPAFTKN
-224 NQSSNQVFYN
+224 N
-234 NMLVWQKQFF
+234 
-244 IYNNG
+244 
-249 VIGNNGNIWIHW
+249 
-261 SAYPNN
+261 A
-267 YEFNKNENGK
+267 FNKNFGSSAGTVCQGNDSRLSNARRASNITMSYNGN
-277 LIARGGYGDTQ
+277 LW
-288 LKIISGGYDVTG
+288 IS
-300 YSTLHVVGNYEL
+300 YS
-312 NIANYGED
+312 
-320 WFGLS
+320 
-325 SVANDYNPNICNQ
+325 
-338 YMKIGDTAQSFH
+338 
-350 LQIPFSFNGTAYFN
+350 
-364 WRFLT
+364 
-369 FHKMYISQ
+369 
-377 IYLI
+377 

>member
-49 VVPSDA
+49 IVPSDA
-55 MTVAVKAG
+55 MTIAVKAG
-63 KGWIKGYY
+63 KGWINGYY

-79 FPLDNADGAKGRI
+79 FLLDNADGAKGRI

-102 NRYLRVFVKKGALAT
+102 NRYLRIFVKKGALAT

-138 AVPAGATA
+138 SVPAGATA

-160 VCGVVAGVIEQIDAT
+160 VCGIVAGVIEQIDAT

-189 ESAKGILNSDT
+189 EGAKGILNSDT
-200 AIQLSNRIDTV
+200 ATQLSNRIDTV
-211 DTAVSQASSVFIN
+211 DGEIQKIVDGTTQTTPIAHTHDDRYYTETEMDTKLNGKEPAFAKN
-224 NQSSNQVFYN
+224 N
-234 NMLVWQKQFF
+234 
-244 IYNNG
+244 
-249 VIGNNGNIWIHW
+249 
-261 SAYPNN
+261 A
-267 YEFNKNENGK
+267 FNKN
-277 LIARGGYGDTQ
+277 
-288 LKIISGGYDVTG
+288 
-300 YSTLHVVGNYEL
+300 
-312 NIANYGED
+312 
-320 WFGLS
+320 F
-325 SVANDYNPNICNQ
+325 
-338 YMKIGDTAQSFH
+338 
-350 LQIPFSFNGTAYFN
+350 GTAAGTVCQGNDSRLSDARRASNITMSYN
-364 WRFLT
+364 GNLW
-369 FHKMYISQ
+369 IS
-377 IYLI
+377 YS

>member
-71 YENDSDLE
+71 YENDSDLA
-79 FPLDNADGAKGRI
+79 FLLDNADGAKGRI

-138 AVPAGATA
+138 SVPAGATA
-146 IAEAQI
+146 ITEAQI
-152 TDTRFNSA
+152 TDTRFDSA

-189 ESAKGILNSDT
+189 EGAKGILNSDT

-211 DTAVSQASSVFIN
+211 DSEIQKIVDGTTQTTPVSHTHDDRYYTETEMDTKLNGKEPAFTKN
-224 NQSSNQVFYN
+224 N
-234 NMLVWQKQFF
+234 
-244 IYNNG
+244 
-249 VIGNNGNIWIHW
+249 
-261 SAYPNN
+261 A
-267 YEFNKNENGK
+267 FNKNFGSSAGTVCQGNDSRLSNARRASNITMSYNGN
-277 LIARGGYGDTQ
+277 LW
-288 LKIISGGYDVTG
+288 IS
-300 YSTLHVVGNYEL
+300 YS
-312 NIANYGED
+312 
-320 WFGLS
+320 
-325 SVANDYNPNICNQ
+325 
-338 YMKIGDTAQSFH
+338 
-350 LQIPFSFNGTAYFN
+350 
-364 WRFLT
+364 
-369 FHKMYISQ
+369 
-377 IYLI
+377 

>member
-1 MAERYSFFNA
+1 MAERYNFFNA

-31 FASFVGN
+31 FASFVGS
-38 GVYANSADNLK
+38 GVYASSADNLK

-71 YENDSDLE
+71 YENDSDLA
-79 FPLDNADGAKGRI
+79 FLLDNADGAKGRI

-138 AVPAGATA
+138 SVPAGATA

-189 ESAKGILNSDT
+189 EGAKGILNSDT

-211 DTAVSQASSVFIN
+211 DSEIQKIVDGTTQTTPVSHTHDDRYYTETEMDTKLNGKEPAFTKN
-224 NQSSNQVFYN
+224 N
-234 NMLVWQKQFF
+234 
-244 IYNNG
+244 
-249 VIGNNGNIWIHW
+249 
-261 SAYPNN
+261 A
-267 YEFNKNENGK
+267 FNKNFGTSAGTVCQGNDSR
-277 LIARGGYGDTQ
+277 LSNARRASNITMSYDGN
-288 LKIISGGYDVTG
+288 LRIS
-300 YSTLHVVGNYEL
+300 YS
-312 NIANYGED
+312 
-320 WFGLS
+320 
-325 SVANDYNPNICNQ
+325 
-338 YMKIGDTAQSFH
+338 
-350 LQIPFSFNGTAYFN
+350 
-364 WRFLT
+364 
-369 FHKMYISQ
+369 
-377 IYLI
+377 

>member
-49 VVPSDA
+49 IVPSDA
-55 MTVAVKAG
+55 MTIAVKAG
-63 KGWIKGYY
+63 KGWINGYY

-79 FPLDNADGAKGRI
+79 FLLDNADGAKGRI

-102 NRYLRVFVKKGALAT
+102 NRYLRIFVKKGALAT

-138 AVPAGATA
+138 SVPAGATA

-152 TDTRFNSA
+152 TDTRFDSA
-160 VCGVVAGVIEQIDAT
+160 VCGIVAGVIEQIDAT

-189 ESAKGILNSDT
+189 EGAKGILNSDT
-200 AIQLSNRIDTV
+200 ATQLSNRIDIV
-211 DTAVSQASSVFIN
+211 DNEIQQIIDGTTQTTPISHTHDDRYYTETEMDTKLNGKEPAFTKN
-224 NQSSNQVFYN
+224 N
-234 NMLVWQKQFF
+234 
-244 IYNNG
+244 
-249 VIGNNGNIWIHW
+249 
-261 SAYPNN
+261 A
-267 YEFNKNENGK
+267 FNKNFGTSAGTVCQGNDSRLSNARRASNITMSYNGN
-277 LIARGGYGDTQ
+277 LW
-288 LKIISGGYDVTG
+288 IS
-300 YSTLHVVGNYEL
+300 YS
-312 NIANYGED
+312 
-320 WFGLS
+320 
-325 SVANDYNPNICNQ
+325 
-338 YMKIGDTAQSFH
+338 
-350 LQIPFSFNGTAYFN
+350 
-364 WRFLT
+364 
-369 FHKMYISQ
+369 
-377 IYLI
+377 

>member
-211 DTAVSQASSVFIN
+211 DNEIQQIIDGTTTVSNATTADSLKNGLTVLSGGGKPTVVFNGSNATELALNSGFVGAEPAFTKN
-224 NQSSNQVFYN
+224 N
-234 NMLVWQKQFF
+234 
-244 IYNNG
+244 
-249 VIGNNGNIWIHW
+249 
-261 SAYPNN
+261 A
-267 YEFNKNENGK
+267 FNKNFGASAGTVCQGNDSRLSNARRASNITMSYNGN
-277 LIARGGYGDTQ
+277 LW
-288 LKIISGGYDVTG
+288 IS
-300 YSTLHVVGNYEL
+300 YS
-312 NIANYGED
+312 
-320 WFGLS
+320 
-325 SVANDYNPNICNQ
+325 
-338 YMKIGDTAQSFH
+338 
-350 LQIPFSFNGTAYFN
+350 
-364 WRFLT
+364 
-369 FHKMYISQ
+369 
-377 IYLI
+377 